1 MEELINRQQSLAFH
15 FSGTQAACLPL
26 NSPNIFTVT
35 RSIFEFRTFWSSPVK
50 SCILARSSW
59 GNSTGPRLKKTWDR
73 CRKLKDRYQRLDVIH
88 IQSRQAHGTLFC
100 VTIIPTYSKCW
111 LISLNIYERN
121 FQLIKYIL
129 FTIGPVICRTCDDVQ
144 NKPQIVIC
152 IICQHFADSFRSCAQ
167 FDPSYPSSCIKWPTS
182 LYTMGRPKQSPLC
195 RMKASKNT
203 TSYVPG
209 SGESSGMVSLVENPT
224 AQGSSSHILLMQSS
238 SWAEGWWYSRSHRVA
253 TWCDCKLIWWKEPG
267 KDRKT

>member
-129 FTIGPVICRTCDDVQ
+129 FTIGPVICTHGRGFAHVMTFRTNHRLSFASFASTLRIPFVHVHSLTLPTQ
-144 NKPQIVIC
+144 VAASNGPQ
-152 IICQHFADSFRSCAQ
+152 ASTLWG
-167 FDPSYPSSCIKWPTS
+167 DPNRAHCVEW
-182 LYTMGRPKQSPLC
+182 RPPKTQLVMSPDLA
-195 RMKASKNT
+195 KA
-203 TSYVPG
+203 
-209 SGESSGMVSLVENPT
+209 
-224 AQGSSSHILLMQSS
+224 A
-238 SWAEGWWYSRSHRVA
+238 AWYH
-253 TWCDCKLIWWKEPG
+253 W
-267 KDRKT
+267 